1 MTSLAEQFLDDVES
15 SESEDEQLKEERNGE
30 REVQRKESKSND
42 AEMAIDAER
51 PAEGI
56 LSLEARVA
64 FVLKHIEEIR
74 SGLRV
79 PDISTGTSG
88 QNTDDEEYT
97 LVGNCM
103 EIAADIDEEIRS
115 LHRQLMEAFSPNF
128 PELQTLIFNPL
139 DYARVALLAGNVDD
153 LKKVDL
159 RKILPSG
166 SVIAVQVTAA
176 SSARR
181 ALTQEELNRVKQ
193 QCSELI
199 SLDESKLKILDY
211 VESRASYMAPNLVEV
226 VGGAVAAK
234 LMGIAGG
241 LRELAY
247 MPSSNVKVLGKGKK
261 TLQGTSSATTKLHE
275 GVIYTCPLVINLPKQ
290 YRSKAG
296 DVLTGKASLAAR
308 VDACREQLDGNV
320 GRKLREKL
328 EEKFLKWQEP
338 PPAKTLKP
346 LPIPGDEAKRKH
358 RGGKRARREKERL
371 GITDIRRLANR
382 VKFGQQEEVVGN
394 DLENEGFGML
404 GAEGSKRLRIQSKKT
419 DSVSIAAKRRLAKQK
434 GRNGISEAAAL
445 GITTN
450 LADGIELGAITP
462 APGGVGL
469 GSMNTNAAKSE
480 TNYFSPSTRFMQV
493 KKEE

>member
-1 MTSLAEQFLDDVES
+1 MASLAEQFLDDVES
-15 SESEDEQLKEERNGE
+15 SEDEGKLVQEKIVEGDEQ
-30 REVQRKESKSND
+30 RKDVKSD
-42 AEMAIDAER
+42 DDEMAIDTA
-51 PAEGI
+51 PFATGKVP
-56 LSLEARVA
+56 LKAQLTS
-64 FVLKHIEEIR
+64 VLNHMDTIQ
-74 SGLRV
+74 SGLR
-79 PDISTGTSG
+79 IESTSIGSDA
-88 QNTDDEEYT
+88 QYADDEEYNF
-97 LVGNCM
+97 VANCM
-103 EIAADIDEEIRS
+103 EIMVVIDEEILS
-115 LHRQLMEAFSPNF
+115 LHRKLVETFSPNF

-139 DYARVALLAGNVDD
+139 DYARVVLLAANVND
-153 LKKVDL
+153 LKNVDL
-159 RKILPSG
+159 RKVLPSG
-166 SVIAVQVTAA
+166 SVITVQVTAA

-181 ALTQEELNRVKQ
+181 TLTEEELERVHNLCQ
-193 QCSELI
+193 ESI
-199 SLDESKLKILDY
+199 ALDESRAKILAY
-211 VESRASYMAPNLVEV
+211 VESRASRMAPNLVEV

-261 TLQGTSSATTKLHE
+261 TLQGRSSATTKVHE
-275 GVIYTCPLVINLPKQ
+275 GVIYTCPMVTNLPQQ

-308 VDACREQLDGNV
+308 VDACREQRDGSV

-346 LPIPGDEAKRKH
+346 LPVPGDEAKRKH

-382 VKFGQQEEVVGN
+382 VKFGEQEEVIGN

-419 DSVSIAAKRRLAKQK
+419 DTVSIAAKRRLAKQK
-434 GRNGISEAAAL
+434 RNGISEAAAL

-450 LADGIELGAITP
+450 LADGIELGAVTP

-469 GSMNTNAAKSE
+469 GSIDADDTKQG
-480 TNYFSPSTRFMQV
+480 TNYFSSSAPFLQV
-493 KKEE
+493 KKEKE